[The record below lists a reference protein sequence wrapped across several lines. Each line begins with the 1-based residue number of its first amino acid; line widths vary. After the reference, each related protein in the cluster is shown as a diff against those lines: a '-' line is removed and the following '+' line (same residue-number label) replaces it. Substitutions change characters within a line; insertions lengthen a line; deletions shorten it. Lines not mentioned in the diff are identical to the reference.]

1 MKPSG
6 RGCVLP
12 HFVRRYRSFSC
23 DLFDVGSSFNSLPV
37 DISIIEEMARVFA
50 LALLLVPCTGE
61 TPVCATVG
69 TGYSDLVNGEQHAT
83 TDDAKECQD
92 NCKRTDICA
101 FFTWYPDTKGCWLQ
115 SSTAIKNVTFD
126 GVVSGPVRCPG
137 DVDEVAVETV
147 VDEVKSGK
155 VGKVV
160 ETLNSSTGASF
171 PWWAWVLIGLG
182 IAFCGLCIL
191 SFICCSTRKKSS
203 KRSQK
208 VSAKKDVE
216 AAAPAESAPLMTAA
230 PQVAAPAG
238 SIRSMGA
245 APVASGY
252 AGSGVYGGSP
262 VYTGAQYQY
271 QPAPMTYAQAAPVA
285 TGPQDLFTQLDTNGD
300 GVLSPP
306 EMAAMQAGLMRPAVP
321 AVPAGFTQVPQ

>member
-1 MKPSG
+1 M
-6 RGCVLP
+6 
-12 HFVRRYRSFSC
+12 
-23 DLFDVGSSFNSLPV
+23 
-37 DISIIEEMARVFA
+37 
-50 LALLLVPCTGE
+50 
-61 TPVCATVG
+61 
-69 TGYSDLVNGEQHAT
+69 
-83 TDDAKECQD
+83 
-92 NCKRTDICA
+92 
-101 FFTWYPDTKGCWLQ
+101 
-115 SSTAIKNVTFD
+115 TFD
-126 GVVSGPVRCPG
+126 GVISGPVRCPG
-137 DVDEVAVETV
+137 EVDEVAVETV

-155 VGKVV
+155 VGSVV
-160 ETLNSSTGASF
+160 QTLNSSTGASF
-171 PWWAWVLIGLG
+171 PWWGWVLIGLG
-182 IAFCGLCIL
+182 IAVLGLCIL

-238 SIRSMGA
+238 SIRSVGA
-245 APVASGY
+245 APVTSGY

-300 GVLSPP
+300 GVLSPQ